1 MIENGV
7 TWRNAETIRK
17 KIGREED
24 AWRKGDALRN
34 KTGQGSWM
42 SATEMKTAN
51 GWADDDPEWLKIKKV
66 ALAPILKKSKYF
78 FELEP
83 VFSTRHANVR
93 LAAAHGLPANDE
105 DVGNNGPIERDP
117 REHLVLSNAAYD
129 AQPNVQDGIHS
140 RSVSPGM
147 DEFRS
152 VLDENGELCEDRQAP
167 YTPTPLRPP
176 ESPQTQTRAPV
187 SSSSLKRTSSR
198 NSWESGSQST
208 FSKRGQT
215 CGSASSIQGLLQE
228 RNVGSSEAQ
237 TNNNSKSFEHEA
249 FVKHGQSMERLAQVV
264 ESMGNS
270 IYGPNSQEATLTP
283 EELKQK
289 SKLELEMINVKLSTE
304 KFDLDSR
311 KEKHQLEMKHLKAE
325 LEHQQVARHAQLL
338 GTLMKDHNLN
348 IQNAM
353 LAAQS
358 AQAMIQ
364 TTHDLTQ
371 SQSTSSSN
379 R

>member
-1 MIENGV
+1 MIENGI
-7 TWRNAETIRK
+7 TWRNAETIQK

-24 AWRKGDALRN
+24 AWRQGDALRN

-51 GWADDDPEWLKIKKV
+51 GWADDDPEWLKIRKV

-78 FELEP
+78 FKLEP

-105 DVGNNGPIERDP
+105 DAGNNGQIKRDP

-129 AQPNVQDGIHS
+129 TNPNVQDGMNTS
-140 RSVSPGM
+140 
-147 DEFRS
+147 
-152 VLDENGELCEDRQAP
+152 L
-167 YTPTPLRPP
+167 
-176 ESPQTQTRAPV
+176 
-187 SSSSLKRTSSR
+187 SSLKRTSSR

-208 FSKRGQT
+208 FSKQGRT
-215 CGSASSIQGLLQE
+215 CGSASLIQGLLQE

-237 TNNNSKSFEHEA
+237 SNINSKTLEHEA
-249 FVKHGQSMERLAQVV
+249 CVKHGQSMERLDQVV
-264 ESMGNS
+264 ESMGNL
-270 IYGPNSQEATLTP
+270 IYGPNPQEATLTP

-289 SKLELEMINVKLSTE
+289 SKIELEMINVKLSTE

-311 KEKHQLEMKHLKAE
+311 KEKHQHEMKHLKAE

-348 IQNAM
+348 IQDAM
-353 LAAQS
+353 LAAHS
-358 AQAMIQ
+358 AQAMMQ
-364 TTHDLTQ
+364 TTQELA
-371 SQSTSSSN
+371 QSTLSSN

>member
-1 MIENGV
+1 MIENGI
-7 TWRNAETIRK
+7 TWRNAETIQK
-17 KIGREED
+17 KIGHEED
-24 AWRKGDALRN
+24 AWRQGDALRN

-42 SATEMKTAN
+42 SATEMKTTN
-51 GWADDDPEWLKIKKV
+51 GWADDDPEWLKIRKV

-93 LAAAHGLPANDE
+93 LATAHGLPANDE
-105 DVGNNGPIERDP
+105 DAGNNGQIKRDP

-129 AQPNVQDGIHS
+129 TNPNVQDG
-140 RSVSPGM
+140 M
-147 DEFRS
+147 
-152 VLDENGELCEDRQAP
+152 NNRQAP
-167 YTPTPLRPP
+167 YIPTPLRPQ
-176 ESPQTQTRAPV
+176 ESPQIQSRAPA

-208 FSKRGQT
+208 FSKRGRT
-215 CGSASSIQGLLQE
+215 CGSASL
-228 RNVGSSEAQ
+228 NVGSSEAQ
-237 TNNNSKSFEHEA
+237 SNINSKTLEHEA

-264 ESMGNS
+264 ESMGSS

-289 SKLELEMINVKLSTE
+289 SKIELEMINVKLSTE
-304 KFDLDSR
+304 KFDLDSQ

-348 IQNAM
+348 IQDAM

-358 AQAMIQ
+358 AQAMMQ
-364 TTHDLTQ
+364 TTQELA
-371 SQSTSSSN
+371 QSTSSSN